1 MAIKYKV
8 SDLAKD
14 FNMQSK
20 DLVAILA
27 DKLHIEKK
35 SSSSLEENEVSLV
48 FNYLTKENS
57 VKNFDEYFATGAS
70 AREKAAAERQ
80 AEKDRKLAEQMA
92 IFDRFFLGT
101 QNGEFGAYVR
111 QFFSEEQRRV
121 ITMYAVVMPVFSESK
136 NRMVD
141 REMLSTA
148 SAAEVVKYLAELL
161 EVERNET

>member
-57 VKNFDEYFATGAS
+57 V
-70 AREKAAAERQ
+70 
-80 AEKDRKLAEQMA
+80 
-92 IFDRFFLGT
+92 
-101 QNGEFGAYVR
+101 
-111 QFFSEEQRRV
+111 
-121 ITMYAVVMPVFSESK
+121 
-136 NRMVD
+136 
-141 REMLSTA
+141 
-148 SAAEVVKYLAELL
+148 
-161 EVERNET
+161 

>member
-1 MAIKYKV
+1 MASLNKLIKKLQAALNSEKY
-8 SDLAKD
+8 
-14 FNMQSK
+14 
-20 DLVAILA
+20 
-27 DKLHIEKK
+27 DKR
-35 SSSSLEENEVSLV
+35 
-48 FNYLTKENS
+48 
-57 VKNFDEYFATGAS
+57 VKINT
-70 AREKAAAERQ
+70 
-80 AEKDRKLAEQMA
+80 
-92 IFDRFFLGT
+92 
-101 QNGEFGAYVR
+101 R